1 MAAEANPAD
10 KLLVAIQNEAAI
22 VRVRGRGSFKI
33 STALKEFVG
42 AAIDRGCTKLILD
55 MTECIGMDSTFM
67 GVLAGLSFRL
77 KQKNGGV
84 VMVNMSLRTRGLLA
98 TLGLDEVIEPHMAGD
113 MPESLAGLL
122 AGAGGEMPVLEN
134 PERSTRETAATMLE
148 AHENLVRLSPDN
160 LPKFKDV
167 LAFLQEDLK
176 KSGRTP

>member
-1 MAAEANPAD
+1 
-10 KLLVAIQNEAAI
+10 
-22 VRVRGRGSFKI
+22 
-33 STALKEFVG
+33 
-42 AAIDRGCTKLILD
+42 
-55 MTECIGMDSTFM
+55 
-67 GVLAGLSFRL
+67 
-77 KQKNGGV
+77 
-84 VMVNMSLRTRGLLA
+84 VNMSLRTRGLLA